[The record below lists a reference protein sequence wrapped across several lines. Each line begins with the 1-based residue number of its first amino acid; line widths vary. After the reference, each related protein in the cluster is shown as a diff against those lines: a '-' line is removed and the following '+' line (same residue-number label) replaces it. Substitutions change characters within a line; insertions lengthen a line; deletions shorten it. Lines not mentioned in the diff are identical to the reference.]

1 MKEAEGLECFL
12 EVDNPFYV
20 FAIAAVNLDR
30 VITGQLPREIP
41 RVSKFL
47 LDRRAFA

>member
-1 MKEAEGLECFL
+1 MKEAERLEYFH

-20 FAIAAVNLDR
+20 FVIKAVNLDR
-30 VITGQLPREIP
+30 VITGHLPREIS

-47 LDRRAFA
+47 LDRRAVV